1 MCLELGLN
9 LRKTRAG
16 SGSFHSRHP
25 THLITTTKTKCKLV
39 VLTQMHLSWNVYQER
54 CIQQRGIVHFL
65 QVKQNTEI
73 TEVRLQFLKEIK
85 RLKIKIESLLH
96 WSENLFLH
104 LSKTSRH
111 RWKEDLNQ
119 GHLKSSHFWQLSFA
133 KWTPTQ
139 IQKQEMGYFQL
150 LYYNSG
156 QFHMFDLAE
165 SCTRCQIWNDSHTK
179 SMKCYISVAE

>member
-1 MCLELGLN
+1 MNKNRDDELS
-9 LRKTRAG
+9 LRECQFNTWRY
-16 SGSFHSRHP
+16 
-25 THLITTTKTKCKLV
+25 LINWL
-39 VLTQMHLSWNVYQER
+39 
-54 CIQQRGIVHFL
+54 IQSVNIVSVFG
-65 QVKQNTEI
+65 TWI
-73 TEVRLQFLKEIK
+73 QF
-85 RLKIKIESLLH
+85 
-96 WSENLFLH
+96 NLFLH

-111 RWKEDLNQ
+111 RWQEDLNQ

-139 IQKQEMGYFQL
+139 IQKQEKGYFQL

-165 SCTRCQIWNDSHTK
+165 SCTRCQIWNDSHTN